1 MSEPVCH
8 LERQLK
14 IGVFQVLPCHFSAVV
29 QNSQNSDKTDKPCR
43 PAIKE
48 VASQCRERRSHH
60 KTQHDPEVVHGFVPL
75 CGALLEDKVAV
86 SSGEHFAIVPRG
98 NHHGVGVG
106 LNLTVVKG
114 RHDDP
119 SSEGQNHNAQ
129 KTQV

>member
-14 IGVFQVLPCHFSAVV
+14 IGVFQILPRDFSAVV
-29 QNSQNSDKTDKPCR
+29 QNSQNSDKADKSCR
-43 PAIKE
+43 PAVKE
-48 VASQCRERRSHH
+48 VTGKGRERCSHH
-60 KTQHDPEVVHGFVPL
+60 KTQHNPEVVHGFVSL
-75 CGALLEDKVAV
+75 RGFLFKDEVAMP
-86 SSGEHFAIVPRG
+86 SGEHLAIVPRG

-119 SSEGQNHNAQ
+119 SSEGQNPNAQ